1 MGSTLYEIDITLD
14 LCCRAAAAAV
24 LEKNHLL
31 LLSNYYGASQNQN

>member
-14 LCCRAAAAAV
+14 LCCRAAAAV
-24 LEKNHLL
+24 LEKNHL

>member
-14 LCCRAAAAAV
+14 LCCRAAAV